1 MYQDLLNYC
10 NTKDI
15 RLVIVSKTRSNEAI
29 LEIYGLG
36 QRVFAE
42 NRVQEL
48 VRKSQELPSDI
59 QWHLIGHL
67 QKNKAKHVVPIADMV
82 QSLDSLQLAKVL
94 DKEAEKCGKILKVLL
109 QIKIAGEESKTG
121 YSYQVLRTQ
130 LPELLSMKHLDIRGV
145 MGIGT
150 FTSDQEVTKAEFQ
163 TLVDY
168 YKELKTDFFE
178 ANTQFKTISMGMSGD
193 YELAVDMG
201 STMVRIGSLAFR

>member
-1 MYQDLLNYC
+1 MYQDLLNYSK
-10 NTKDI
+10 TKGI
-15 RLVIVSKTRSNEAI
+15 CLVIVSKTRTNEAI
-29 LEIYGLG
+29 LEIYELG

-59 QWHLIGHL
+59 KWHLIGHL

-94 DKEAEKCGKILKVLL
+94 NKEAEKCDKRLKVLL

-121 YSYQVLRTQ
+121 YSYGILREEID
-130 LPELLSMKHLDIRGV
+130 ELLSMEFLEIRGV

-150 FTSDQEVTKAEFQ
+150 FTSDEEVTRAEFQ

-168 YKELKTDFFE
+168 YKELKTDFFPE
-178 ANTQFKTISMGMSGD
+178 SSQFETISMGMSGD
-193 YELAVDMG
+193 YELATDMG
-201 STMVRIGSLAFR
+201 STMVRIGSLAFS